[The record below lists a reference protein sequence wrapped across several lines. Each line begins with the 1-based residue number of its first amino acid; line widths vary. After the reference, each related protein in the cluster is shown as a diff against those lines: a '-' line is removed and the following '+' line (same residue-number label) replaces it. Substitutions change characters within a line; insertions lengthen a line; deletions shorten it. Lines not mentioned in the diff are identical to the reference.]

1 MLRQF
6 LAIALMA
13 LLLIGAGCGQVPQP
27 QPSLSV
33 VEGDPPICAEPE
45 ESTPPAV
52 LSELQPQRIEAFPD
66 VDEPELRRAL
76 GKRDLCYTLQP
87 GAVKAKAAKNRKK
100 SSRSVGCCQ
109 PQSLV
114 YARCRSGLDTCRL
127 GDTSPVQW
135 FDCAGKNGN
144 TTPVPREGSI
154 MVLDGN
160 DRRRMPTG
168 HPVYVEEAVPNGNGS
183 WQLRISHTNYDR
195 QCHLDLDAAVHYDP
209 VRQIASFQSG
219 AWGNWARDL
228 KVLGFIVR

>member
-1 MLRQF
+1 MLRQY
-6 LAIALMA
+6 LAIALVA
-13 LLLIGAGCGQVPQP
+13 FLLIGAGCGQVPQP
-27 QPSLSV
+27 QPSLSSG
-33 VEGDPPICAEPE
+33 EDDPPICAEPE

-52 LSELQPQRIEAFPD
+52 VSELRPQRTEMFPD
-66 VDEPELRRAL
+66 VGEPELRRAL

-87 GAVKAKAAKNRKK
+87 GAVKAKAKTRKK
-100 SSRSVGCCQ
+100 SSRSGGCCQ

-127 GDTSPVQW
+127 GDTSPAQW

-154 MVLDGN
+154 MVLEGN

>member
-1 MLRQF
+1 MLRRH
-6 LAIALMA
+6 LAGTLLA
-13 LLLIGAGCGQVPQP
+13 LLLIGAGCARVPQP
-27 QPSLSV
+27 QSSV
-33 VEGDPPICAEPE
+33 SSVDENPQMCVEPE
-45 ESTPPAV
+45 ESVPPAV
-52 LSELQPQRIEAFPD
+52 VDDLQPQQAEIFPD
-66 VDEPELRRAL
+66 RREPEPQKAS
-76 GKRDLCYTLQP
+76 GNRDLCYTLQP
-87 GAVKAKAAKNRKK
+87 GAVKTKAAKTKKK

-135 FDCAGKNGN
+135 FACAGRKGN
-144 TTPVPREGSI
+144 TTSVPRDGAI

-168 HPVYVEEAVPNGNGS
+168 HPVYVEEAIPNGNGS
-183 WQLRISHTNYDR
+183 WLLRISHTNYDR

-219 AWGNWARDL
+219 AWGKWARDL

>member
-1 MLRQF
+1 
-6 LAIALMA
+6 
-13 LLLIGAGCGQVPQP
+13 QVPQP
-27 QPSLSV
+27 QPSLSS
-33 VEGDPPICAEPE
+33 VEDDPPICAEPE
-45 ESTPPAV
+45 ESTPSAV
-52 LSELQPQRIEAFPD
+52 INELQPQLTEMFPD
-66 VDEPELRRAL
+66 VGEPALRRAL
-76 GKRDLCYTLQP
+76 GKRDSCYTLQP
-87 GAVKAKAAKNRKK
+87 GAVKAKAAKTRKK

-127 GDTSPVQW
+127 GDTSPLQW

-168 HPVYVEEAVPNGNGS
+168 HPVYVEEAIPNGNGS
-183 WQLRISHTNYDR
+183 WLLRISHTNYDR
-195 QCHLDLDAAVHYDP
+195 QCHLDLNAAVHYDP